1 MRATTVRF
9 SDDLWELLEAEASH
23 QGISA
28 AQFVRDAAIMRLG
41 TISGRRGDLDAALT
55 LEQIAVGALSGRV
68 TAPDRDGGIVADGE
82 RLAELRRTALLDS
95 PPDDAFDRVTQLAV
109 RLLDAPVALISLV
122 DEDRQFFKSCIGLGE
137 PWSTTRETPLSH
149 SFCQHAL
156 DSPTPL
162 VIEDARVHRL
172 VRENLAIRDLGVVA
186 YAGVPLI
193 TAAGH
198 TLGTLCVI
206 DHHARPWTAEQI
218 DTLTVLAASVVSEI
232 QLAIGRSTP

>member
-55 LEQIAVGALSGRV
+55 LEQLAVGALSGRMA
-68 TAPDRDGGIVADGE
+68 APDLDGGVVADGE
-82 RLAELRRTALLDS
+82 RLAELQRSGLLDS
-95 PPDDAFDRVTQLAV
+95 PPEAAYDRVTQLAV
-109 RLLDAPVALISLV
+109 RLLEAPVALISLV

-137 PWSTTRETPLSH
+137 PWSSTRETPLSH

-156 DSPTPL
+156 ESPTPV
-162 VIEDARVHRL
+162 VIEDARVHPL
-172 VRENLAIRDLGVVA
+172 VRENLAIRDLDVIA
-186 YAGVPLI
+186 YLGIPLI

-206 DHHARPWTAEQI
+206 DHKPRAWTADQI
-218 DTLTVLAASVVSEI
+218 ETITVLAASVVSEI
-232 QLAIGRSTP
+232 ELAINRAAP